1 MKSGNLAVNI
11 LKKVIVVFFMLVVTA
26 FVIKGAT
33 KAYFFGYAVFMD
45 EAVDT
50 EENAREVT
58 VTISEGESVL
68 DIGKMLQ
75 RRGIINNA
83 YVFFV
88 QSYCYEDG
96 RNLKPGSYN
105 LTTNM
110 NAQTIMST
118 IVSQSSQS
126 ETLE

>member
-1 MKSGNLAVNI
+1 MKSGNFAVNI
-11 LKKVIVVFFMLVVTA
+11 LKKVIVAFFMLVVTV

-33 KAYFFGYAVFMD
+33 KAYSFGYDVFMD

-68 DIGKMLQ
+68 DIGKMLE
-75 RRGIINNA
+75 RRGLINNA

-88 QSYCYEDG
+88 QSYCYENG
-96 RNLKPGSYN
+96 RHLKPGSYN
-105 LTTNM
+105 LTTGM

-126 ETLE
+126 ETVE